1 MRRPFVV
8 ICLLFLL
15 ALRLYFCVFV
25 PGYGQLADAGQ
36 FVYVSGRVS
45 DMEVRES
52 DSYVRYLVTLSDV
65 SLKDGVDGAASED
78 WSEIVCYF
86 TDNPGLRAG
95 ERVWVSG
102 TLRYYSQAQNPGQF
116 DLYRY
121 YYVKGRPGY
130 LTAPALLW
138 RDGDSHPLRE
148 LAARARTFLKERLAL
163 FFGEKY
169 MGVMQAMLLGGKTEL
184 DDDVRELFSGSGI
197 LHILTISGLHI
208 SMLGMGCFQLLRRA
222 GVPLKASAVC
232 GGLLILLYGSL
243 IGLAAATVRAIC
255 MFLLQMLAV
264 FWGRIYDMRT
274 GMAVSAVLLLME
286 QPLYLF
292 YSGFLYSYGAV
303 AGMAFVVP
311 LLKRLAEGRGRWME
325 QGMKV
330 FGAGLGVLIMTL
342 PIQIYY
348 YYTWAPY
355 SLLLNVMILPLM
367 PLLIGLG
374 LGVLCCPIGG
384 MARWAVWGCE
394 RILDLFFA
402 LCGFAVRLPGHSL
415 ITGRPDL
422 WRIYVYYGLMGLFC
436 LLCAAQAEN
445 GWMKQQLSMRICE
458 TKGYLLPQNAV
469 NKRLRSM
476 WIREKKGGPL
486 PQSAVKKKLLSM
498 RTREKNGRP
507 LPQSAAKKLSVLWE
521 KAVHFNWNII
531 LPVISVFTVCAAV
544 GILTF
549 RTSPDF
555 LAAYLSVGQ
564 GDCMVLQAGGQVYIT
579 DCGSSSLSAVAEDI
593 LLPYLKYCGISEV
606 DGVFLSHADSDHV
619 NGIVQWLE
627 DYGDSGVAI
636 NMIILPEAE
645 AAYEG
650 GGFDELL
657 SLAAAQGISLATVS
671 AGQTL
676 ELQDVKVSVLAPA
689 AEAIGD
695 ENDLS
700 MVLLWE
706 YSGRRL
712 LSTGDI
718 SAEVEESLIEEYEIL
733 SEEPLLILKAAHH
746 GSRYSSGEIFLE
758 ALRPQYTVL
767 SYGENNSYGHPHAD
781 TLERLAAVGTEI
793 YHTALQG
800 AVEVRVDAE
809 GEAVIK
815 CFLVDQSAA

>member
-65 SLKDGVDGAASED
+65 SLKNGADGTASED

-138 RDGDSHPLRE
+138 RDGESHPLDE
-148 LAARARTFLKERLAL
+148 LAAKARTFLKERLAL

-169 MGVMQAMLLGGKTEL
+169 LGVMQAMLLGVKTEL

-208 SMLGMGCFQLLRRA
+208 SMLGMGCFRLLRRA
-222 GVPLKASAVC
+222 GVPLRASAVC
-232 GGLLILLYGSL
+232 GGLLILAYGSL

-264 FWGRIYDMRT
+264 FWGRTYDMRT

-311 LLKRLAEGRGRWME
+311 VLKRLAEGRGRWME

-342 PIQIYY
+342 PIQLYY

-374 LGVLCCPIGG
+374 LGVLCCPVGG
-384 MARWAVWGCE
+384 LVRWAVWGCE

-422 WRIYVYYGLMGLFC
+422 WRIYVYYGLMGIFC
-436 LLCAAQAEN
+436 LLCAAQAGN
-445 GWMKQQLSMRICE
+445 GWMKKRLLSMRICE
-458 TKGYLLPQNAV
+458 TKGF
-469 NKRLRSM
+469 
-476 WIREKKGGPL
+476 PL
-486 PQSAVKKKLLSM
+486 PQEAVKKLS
-498 RTREKNGRP
+498 G
-507 LPQSAAKKLSVLWE
+507 LWE
-521 KAVHFNWNII
+521 KAVHFQWNVI
-531 LPVISVFTVCAAV
+531 LPVLSVLTVCAAV
-544 GILTF
+544 GILVF
-549 RTSPDF
+549 RVPPDF

-564 GDCMVLQAGGQVYIT
+564 GDCMVLQARGRVYIT

-627 DYGDSGVAI
+627 DYENSGVSI
-636 NMIILPEAE
+636 DMIILPEAK

-657 SLAAAQGISLATVS
+657 SLAAVQGVSLATVS

-676 ELQDVKVSVLAPA
+676 ELQDVTVSVLAPD
-689 AEAIGD
+689 AEAVGD

-718 SAEVEESLIEEYEIL
+718 SAEVEESLIGEYEIL

-746 GSRYSSGEIFLE
+746 GSRYSSGEIFLG

-809 GEAVIK
+809 GKAVIK
-815 CFLVDQSAA
+815 CFLADQSAA

>member
-25 PGYGQLADAGQ
+25 PGYGQLADSGQ
-36 FVYVSGRVS
+36 FIYVSGRVS
-45 DMEVRES
+45 DMEVRDS

-65 SLKDGVDGAASED
+65 SLKESTEGEACEN

-86 TDNPGLRAG
+86 SQNPDLHVG
-95 ERVWVSG
+95 EKVWVSG

-130 LTAPALLW
+130 LTSPALLW
-138 RDGDSHPLRE
+138 RDGESHPLGV
-148 LAARARTFLKERLAL
+148 LIANTRTFLKERLAL
-163 FFGEKY
+163 FFGEEY
-169 MGVMQAMLLGGKTEL
+169 LGVMQAMLLGVKTEL

-222 GVPLKASAVC
+222 GIPPKVSAVC
-232 GGLLILLYGSL
+232 GGLLILVYGSL

-264 FWGRIYDMRT
+264 FLGRTYDMQT

-303 AGMAFVVP
+303 AGMALVVP
-311 LLKRLAEGRGRWME
+311 LLKQLTAGRGGWLE

-330 FGAGLGVLIMTL
+330 FGAGLGVLVMTL
-342 PIQIYY
+342 PIQLYY

-355 SLLLNVMILPLM
+355 SLLLNVIILSLM

-374 LGVLCCPIGG
+374 LGVLCCPFGG
-384 MARWAVWGCE
+384 LVRWAVWGCE

-402 LCGFAVRLPGHSL
+402 LCGLFVRLPGHSL
-415 ITGRPDL
+415 ITGRPEM
-422 WRIYVYYGLMGLFC
+422 WQIYAYYGLMGIFC
-436 LLCAAQAEN
+436 LLCMVRTGN
-445 GWMKQQLSMRICE
+445 RWME
-458 TKGYLLPQNAV
+458 
-469 NKRLRSM
+469 KRLSVS
-476 WIREKKGGPL
+476 
-486 PQSAVKKKLLSM
+486 SALV
-498 RTREKNGRP
+498 
-507 LPQSAAKKLSVLWE
+507 
-521 KAVHFNWNII
+521 
-531 LPVISVFTVCAAV
+531 VCAAV
-544 GILTF
+544 GILVF
-549 RTSPDF
+549 RASPDF

-564 GDCMVLQAGGQVYIT
+564 GDCMVLQTGGQVYIV

-593 LLPYLKYCGISEV
+593 LLPYLKYCGISRV

-627 DYGDSGVAI
+627 NYENSGI
-636 NMIILPEAE
+636 DIDMIILPKRE
-645 AAYEG
+645 AAYEES
-650 GGFDELL
+650 GFDELL
-657 SLAAAQGISLATVS
+657 RLAQARGISLGTVS

-676 ELQDVKVSVLAPA
+676 ELQEVTVSVLAPT
-689 AEAIGD
+689 AEAAGD

-718 SAEVEESLIEEYEIL
+718 SAQVEESLIREYEFL

-746 GSRYSSGEIFLE
+746 GSRYSSGENFLE
-758 ALRPQYTVL
+758 AVRPEYTVL

-793 YHTALQG
+793 YRTALQG

-815 CFLVDQSAA
+815 CFLEE